1 MSLHLDPRQRAM
13 LKEMGVTLWWPGA
26 MAQEPVATPPTRVA
40 PPQPVPTVA
49 AHAAPA
55 PVQAPQTMRPV
66 PPVQPAPL
74 PGQTPPARVLLPPRA
89 LFPGADPQH
98 TPAALGASWLIV
110 AESLPD
116 ADPLEGDAGRLL
128 GNMLRALQLHRHPRV
143 FLCTLSAAHGSGTDA
158 AAPNAVLA
166 HALTSVAPSVLLL
179 MGRAAA
185 HAVLGRTEPLGQ
197 LRGQAH
203 RVAGVPAVIT
213 YDAPYL
219 LRAPQAKPAA
229 WADLC
234 LARVLARS
242 APAAP

>member
-1 MSLHLDPRQRAM
+1 M
-13 LKEMGVTLWWPGA
+13 
-26 MAQEPVATPPTRVA
+26 
-40 PPQPVPTVA
+40 
-49 AHAAPA
+49 
-55 PVQAPQTMRPV
+55 
-66 PPVQPAPL
+66 
-74 PGQTPPARVLLPPRA
+74 LLPPRA

-128 GNMLRALQLHRHPRV
+128 GNMLRALQLHRHPQV

-166 HALTSVAPSVLLL
+166 HALTSVKPSVLLL

>member
-1 MSLHLDPRQRAM
+1 MSLHLDSRQRAM
-13 LKEMGVTLWWPGA
+13 LKEMGVSLWWPGA
-26 MAQEPVATPPTRVA
+26 MAQEPAATPSTHGT
-40 PPQPVPTVA
+40 PPQPAPTVTT
-49 AHAAPA
+49 HAAPA
-55 PVQAPQTMRPV
+55 PIKAPQPLRPV
-66 PPVQPAPL
+66 LPVQPATL
-74 PGQTPPARVLLPPRA
+74 HGQTLPARVLLPPRA

-143 FLCTLSAAHGSGTDA
+143 FLCPLSAAHGSGTDA
-158 AAPNAVLA
+158 AAPNEVLA

-242 APAAP
+242 TPAAP